1 MAFKQIDV
9 AKQKIGKASYQ
20 SQPNEFDIENGIQIR
35 KTQLLGSVDPSPISG
50 LNPKLAGY
58 KIVACGE
65 AGTDTSAHRAKLAN
79 MITTAN
85 GGDGEMFALPCYV
98 RYLFKY
104 GSRMSTAEADAIKN
118 ALIAQTH
125 ELFGHGTLNHA
136 AMQNTSY
143 YLLAQY
149 YPDITWTDNA
159 SGTWTS
165 AQVMA
170 TNKANFLL
178 RSSRFTANGGHAEV
192 TSSTYS
198 IVNLMCMLNY
208 IDFCQDAELKA
219 AAIKEALI
227 EITTLKSNSHHGSII
242 APITRRNYEQLNAPD
257 SPATYTPSVGQ
268 HILWYY
274 YGEPTVS
281 NYDLSGDK
289 EPLFAAF
296 LATSDWRPPIATY
309 YTPPQEV
316 FLNIPSF
323 SQWAG
328 TTYTTLASSSY
339 VCDDFAVGT
348 ANAIFEPAGYTGWQN
363 FTINFKSAASQNQ
376 ISCYHPYFDS
386 NSGEDNW
393 TSVNR
398 WSPFQQMYRY
408 DDSSVIM
415 IFDIPTEDPWQFD
428 SSNSYWMSRNN
439 QGSNLFQLAQYRIPK
454 SVDELDTSDASG
466 QWLFA
471 RSGNTMIAVGTL
483 HGINEYPSVPSIDAK
498 YTAVKIRQRK
508 TALFWRVES
517 GTDFSQFKTRV
528 KSKTPSFFPTASPYC
543 EFSDSDG
550 NEYKMTFDIGRVD
563 GSTLVWNAC
572 PIIEKN
578 GKFESIVTSYG
589 LVSDTAK
596 IGNGRL
602 TFGAVGKTFSY

>member
-1 MAFKQIDV
+1 MPFKQV
-9 AKQKIGKASYQ
+9 YTAKKKYGKPGSIAV
-20 SQPNEFDIENGIQIR
+20 DADAIEAGIQAR
-35 KTQLLGSVDPSPISG
+35 KAQLLGSVDPAPISG

-104 GSRMSTAEADAIKN
+104 GNRMSTAEADAIKN
-118 ALIAQTH
+118 ALIGQTH

-159 SGTWTS
+159 AGTWS
-165 AQVMA
+165 SSQVMT

-198 IVNLMCMLNY
+198 IVNLMCMLNL
-208 IDFCQDAELKA
+208 IDFCQDETLRN
-219 AAIKEALI
+219 AAIKEAMI
-227 EITTLKSNSHHGSII
+227 EVMVLKSNSHHGSIV
-242 APITRRNYEQLNAPD
+242 APILRRNYEQLNAPD
-257 SPATYTPSVGQ
+257 SPQTYTPSVGQ
-268 HILWYY
+268 HVLWFY

-281 NYDLSGDK
+281 NYELSGDK
-289 EPLFAAF
+289 EPLFASF
-296 LATSDWRPPIATY
+296 LATSSWRPPLASY
-309 YTPPQEV
+309 SMAPGEV
-316 FLNIPSF
+316 FLNVPSF

-328 TTYTTLASSSY
+328 ATYTTLVSSAY
-339 VCDDFAVGT
+339 VCDDFAIGT
-348 ANAIFEPAGYTGWQN
+348 ANAIFEPAGYTGWQT
-363 FTINFKSAASQNQ
+363 FSINLKSSAPQNQ

-393 TSVNR
+393 TSSNR

-415 IFDIPTEDPWQFD
+415 LFNIPIGDPWQYD
-428 SSNSYWMSRNN
+428 SSNSYWMTRNN
-439 QGSNLFQLAQYRIPK
+439 QAAALFPLAQYRIPK
-454 SVDELDTSDASG
+454 SVDELDTTDASG
-466 QWLFA
+466 QWVFA
-471 RSGNTMIAVGTL
+471 RAGNTMIAVGTL
-483 HGINEYPSVPSIDAK
+483 YGTNEYPSVPVNDAK
-498 YTAVKIRQRK
+498 YTTVKVRQNK

-517 GTDFSQFKTRV
+517 GTDFAAFKVRAKAKAPAFNMAV
-528 KSKTPSFFPTASPYC
+528 APYC
-543 EFSDSDG
+543 TFTDSDG
-550 NEYKMTFDIGRVD
+550 YATKVTFNIEREA
-563 GSTLVWNAC
+563 GSTVVWAAC
-572 PIIEKN
+572 PTVEKN
-578 GKFESIVTSYG
+578 GVIQPRENSYG
-589 LVSDTAK
+589 CLSDNVLTGGGKVIVAS
-596 IGNGRL
+596 GGRSAS
-602 TFGAVGKTFSY
+602 F